1 MHLLY
6 IYIQDSDALPS
17 SRYTINDDDIKKNIA
32 EGPSESLDPSEAY
45 IEMVPTETIYEGII
59 LKLILERT
67 QAWNGN
73 LFSATRKKLLRL
85 VNLSSPFT
93 YVL

>member
-1 MHLLY
+1 
-6 IYIQDSDALPS
+6 
-17 SRYTINDDDIKKNIA
+17 
-32 EGPSESLDPSEAY
+32 LDPSEAY

-85 VNLSSPFT
+85 VNLSIAFT
-93 YVL
+93 YVLLITS